1 MIAAKLT
8 LAPIEFL
15 GVNTPPSVPQR
26 FVRNDGVQHFVIK
39 DIFQK
44 PPRNES
50 LIQQRMNANH
60 AVFFLNR
67 SKNKMVF
74 RSMFSATAPFHFVI
88 AKPSAKV
95 TLIQLIKHLAQI
107 EMFAFVRKV

>member
-1 MIAAKLT
+1 
-8 LAPIEFL
+8 
-15 GVNTPPSVPQR
+15 
-26 FVRNDGVQHFVIK
+26 
-39 DIFQK
+39 
-44 PPRNES
+44 
-50 LIQQRMNANH
+50 MNANH

-74 RSMFSATAPFHFVI
+74 RSMFSATTPFHFVI

-95 TLIQLIKHLAQI
+95 TLIQLTKHLPQI

>member
-1 MIAAKLT
+1 
-8 LAPIEFL
+8 
-15 GVNTPPSVPQR
+15 
-26 FVRNDGVQHFVIK
+26 
-39 DIFQK
+39 
-44 PPRNES
+44 
-50 LIQQRMNANH
+50 MNANH

-74 RSMFSATAPFHFVI
+74 RPMFSATAPFHFVI